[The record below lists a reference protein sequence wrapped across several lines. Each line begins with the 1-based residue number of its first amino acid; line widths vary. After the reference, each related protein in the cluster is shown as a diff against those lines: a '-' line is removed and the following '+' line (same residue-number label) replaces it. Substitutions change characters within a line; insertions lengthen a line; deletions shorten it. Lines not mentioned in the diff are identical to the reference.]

1 MPSASAAI
9 LRACRGDSTPLAFA
23 IPQGG
28 GSGIRGAGSG
38 EPAHLTGIEREGSS
52 KMAEREIGGD
62 G

>member
-9 LRACRGDSTPLAFA
+9 LRVCRGDSTPLAFA

-28 GSGIRGAGSG
+28 GSGI
-38 EPAHLTGIEREGSS
+38 TGIEREGSS